1 MIITKISAPA
11 SGTTVWSGTATGG
24 GNNFEWFYTPRRRFA
39 VRKQEPL
46 MPQSWMY
53 VDPPDG
59 LKAAV
64 LEAVRAVRQFPAGRD
79 MDVADI
85 LTMCAAGG
93 IPVNTRVGV
102 AIEAHRKAFGED
114 KTIASM
120 AVRAVILARTPDV
133 QDYRDQLEYL
143 TALPLTAWEDRSD
156 TSENIRAATL
166 AMIEHELQQF
176 VNLPGGG
183 EDQAVA
189 KPCG

>member
-1 MIITKISAPA
+1 MIITKINAPA
-11 SGTTVWSGTATGG
+11 LGTIVWSGMATGG

-64 LEAVRAVRQFPAGRD
+64 LEAVRAVRQFPAARD
-79 MDVADI
+79 MDVTGI
-85 LTMCAAGG
+85 LAMCATGA
-93 IPVNTRVGV
+93 IPVNARVGV

-114 KTIASM
+114 KAIASL

-143 TALPLTAWEDRSD
+143 TGLPVTAWEDRAD
-156 TSENIRAATL
+156 TPENIRRDTL
-166 AMIEHELQQF
+166 AMIEGELRSAT
-176 VNLPGGG
+176 VLH
-183 EDQAVA
+183 A
-189 KPCG
+189 